1 MWKSLKSYFVESVKS
16 IFEFFGSLLSGLLDL
31 LWKVL
36 GPAFEMLFSL
46 LGTIWGRLLATLTLL
61 VSLALTPLVT
71 FVKEAISDFA
81 STLGA
86 SPDVVASLFPNNFQ
100 ALCYVAVNFCS
111 LDVMISSVVSFMVI
125 KAICYSIQVGVWGA
139 RKAASVTRGAGV

>member
-1 MWKSLKSYFVESVKS
+1 MWKSLKSFLVGHLTALLN
-16 IFEFFGSLLSGLLDL
+16 FLGSLLSGLLEL

-46 LGTIWGRLLATLTLL
+46 LGTIWGRILATLTLL
-61 VSLALTPLVT
+61 VGLALSPLVE
-71 FVKEAISDFA
+71 FVKSAIADFA

-100 ALCYVAVNFCS
+100 ALCYVAVNYCS
-111 LDVMISSVVSFMVI
+111 LDVMISSVVSFLLI
-125 KAICYSIQVGVWGA
+125 KGICYSILVGTWTA
-139 RKAASVTRGAGV
+139 RKAAAIIRGAGV